1 MRRGLWIHSEAMN
14 WLHSIEYPGVTGTVE
29 ILILAVSFYFLV
41 KFFRGTRGAA
51 ILTGLVI
58 LFTFLIV
65 ITKFT
70 NLLILNWLLQKL
82 MVYLALALVV
92 IFQPEIRRALAR
104 IGRQGNFLAGKARR
118 ALADP
123 IADAVLLLAS
133 RKTGA
138 LIAIEREVETRGIQ
152 DTGTR
157 MNSEVSAELLIS
169 IFFPGTPLHD
179 GGVIISE
186 DRIAAAGCVFPLTQN
201 DDLSR
206 DLGTRHRAA
215 IGLTE
220 ETDTVVI
227 VVSEETG
234 MISIAYNGR
243 LKRGFDGPH
252 LRRVLASFL
261 GREGSGLRQI
271 ARRRKDEDNGQLSF
285 IFGEGPN
292 G

>member
-1 MRRGLWIHSEAMN
+1 MLCGLWIDCGPMN
-14 WLHSIEYPGVTGTVE
+14 WLHSVELPGVNGTIE
-29 ILILAVSFYFLV
+29 ILVLALVFYFLV
-41 KFFRGTRGAA
+41 KVFRGTRGAA

-92 IFQPEIRRALAR
+92 IFQPEIRRALAQL
-104 IGRQGNFLAGKARR
+104 GRQGNFVAGKARR

-133 RKTGA
+133 RKIGA

-157 MNSEVSAELLIS
+157 LNSEVSAALLTS
-169 IFFPGTPLHD
+169 IFHPGTPLHD

-186 DRIAAAGCVFPLTQN
+186 DRIAAAGCVFPLTQS
-201 DDLSR
+201 DDLSQ

-215 IGLTE
+215 LGLTE
-220 ETDTVVI
+220 ESDTVVI

-234 MISIAYNGR
+234 IISIAYNGR

-261 GREGSGLRQI
+261 GREGNGLQQM
-271 ARRRKDEDNGQLSF
+271 ARRRKKDDDNGQLNF
-285 IFGEGPN
+285 IFKEGE
-292 G
+292 

>member
-1 MRRGLWIHSEAMN
+1 MN
-14 WLHSIEYPGVTGTVE
+14 WLHSIENPGVTGIVE
-29 ILILAVSFYFLV
+29 ILILALALYFLL

-51 ILTGLVI
+51 IFTGLAI
-58 LFTFLIV
+58 LFAFLMV

-104 IGRQGNFLAGKARR
+104 LGRHGNFMTVKARR

-123 IADAVLLLAS
+123 IADAILMLAS
-133 RKTGA
+133 RKIGA
-138 LIAIEREVETRGIQ
+138 LIAIEREVETKTIQ
-152 DTGTR
+152 ATGTL
-157 MNSEVSAELLIS
+157 MNCEVSAELLAS
-169 IFFPGTPLHD
+169 VFFPGTPLHD

-201 DDLSR
+201 DDLAR
-206 DLGTRHRAA
+206 NLGTRHRAA

-220 ETDTVVI
+220 ETDTVVV

-234 MISIAYNGR
+234 VISIAYNGR

-261 GREGSGLRQI
+261 GKESGGIRQLT
-271 ARRRKDEDNGQLSF
+271 RRRGNRENNGQLSF
-285 IFGEGPN
+285 MFGEDHPDE
-292 G
+292 

>member
-1 MRRGLWIHSEAMN
+1 MN

-29 ILILAVSFYFLV
+29 ILILAVVFYFLV

-51 ILTGLVI
+51 VLTGLII
-58 LFTFLIV
+58 LFAFLMV
-65 ITKFT
+65 ITRFT

-104 IGRQGNFLAGKARR
+104 LGRQGNFLAGKARR

-123 IADAVLLLAS
+123 ITDAVLLLAS
-133 RKTGA
+133 RKIGA

-157 MNSEVSAELLIS
+157 LNSEVSAELLAS
-169 IFFPGTPLHD
+169 IFYPGAPLHD

-186 DRIAAAGCVFPLTQN
+186 NRIAAAGCVFPLTQN
-201 DDLSR
+201 DDLAR
-206 DLGTRHRAA
+206 NLGTRHRAA

-234 MISIAYNGR
+234 VISIAYNGR

-252 LRRVLASFL
+252 LHRVLSSFL
-261 GREGSGLRQI
+261 GREGSGLRQL
-271 ARRRKDEDNGQLSF
+271 ARRRKDDNSGQLNF
-285 IFGEGPN
+285 MFGEGPDE
-292 G
+292 

>member
-1 MRRGLWIHSEAMN
+1 MMN
-14 WLHSIEYPGVTGTVE
+14 WLHSIEYPGKTGMVE
-29 ILILAVSFYFLV
+29 ILILGVVFYFLV

-51 ILTGLVI
+51 ILTGLAI
-58 LFTFLIV
+58 LFTFLMV

-104 IGRQGNFLAGKARR
+104 LGRQGNFMAGKARN

-123 IADAVLLLAS
+123 ITDAVLLLAS
-133 RKTGA
+133 RRTGA
-138 LIAIEREVETRGIQ
+138 LIAIEREMETKTIQ
-152 DTGTR
+152 NTGTA
-157 MNSEVSAELLIS
+157 MNCEVSSALLTS
-169 IFFPGTPLHD
+169 IFYPGTPLHD

-186 DRIAAAGCVFPLTQN
+186 DRIAAAGCVFPLTQT
-201 DDLSR
+201 DDLTS

-220 ETDTVVI
+220 ETDTLVI

-234 MISIAYNGR
+234 IISVAYNGR
-243 LKRGFDGPH
+243 LKRGFDRARLH
-252 LRRVLASFL
+252 RVLTSFL
-261 GREGSGLRQI
+261 GSEPSGLRQL
-271 ARRRKDEDNGQLSF
+271 ARRRNGGDNGQSGF
-285 IFGEGPN
+285 IFGEDPN
-292 G
+292 D

>member
-1 MRRGLWIHSEAMN
+1 MD
-14 WLHSIEYPGVTGTVE
+14 WLHSIENPGLTGLIE
-29 ILILAVSFYFLV
+29 ILILAAVFYFLV

-51 ILTGLVI
+51 ILTGLAI
-58 LFTFLIV
+58 IFTFLMV

-82 MVYLALALVV
+82 MVYLALALIV

-104 IGRQGNFLAGKARR
+104 LGRQGNFMAGKARR

-123 IADAVLLLAS
+123 IADAVLLLAA

-138 LIAIEREVETRGIQ
+138 LIAIEREMETRGIQ
-152 DTGTR
+152 DTGTAL
-157 MNSEVSAELLIS
+157 NSEVSAELLAS
-169 IFFPGTPLHD
+169 IFYPGTPLHD

-186 DRIAAAGCVFPLTQN
+186 DRIAAAGCVFPLTQT
-201 DDLSR
+201 DDLTS

-234 MISIAYNGR
+234 IISVAYNGS
-243 LKRGFDGPH
+243 LKRGFDGPR
-252 LRRVLASFL
+252 LRRMLTSFL
-261 GREGSGLRQI
+261 SRDGG
-271 ARRRKDEDNGQLSF
+271 ANSF
-285 IFGEGPN
+285 LFEEASN
-292 G
+292 D

>member
-1 MRRGLWIHSEAMN
+1 MD
-14 WLHSIEYPGVTGTVE
+14 WLHSIENPGLTGTFE
-29 ILILAVSFYFLV
+29 ILILAVVFYFLV

-51 ILTGLVI
+51 ILTGLAI
-58 LFTFLIV
+58 IFTFLMV

-82 MVYLALALVV
+82 MVYLALALIV

-104 IGRQGNFLAGKARR
+104 LGRQGNFMAGGKARR

-123 IADAVLLLAS
+123 VTDAVVLMAA

-138 LIAIEREVETRGIQ
+138 LIAIEREMETRGIQ
-152 DTGTR
+152 DTGTAL
-157 MNSEVSAELLIS
+157 NSEVSAELLTS
-169 IFFPGTPLHD
+169 IFYPGTPLHD

-186 DRIAAAGCVFPLTQN
+186 DRIAAAGCVFPLTQT
-201 DDLSR
+201 DDLTS

-234 MISIAYNGR
+234 IISVAYNGR
-243 LKRGFDGPH
+243 LKRGFDGPRLH
-252 LRRVLASFL
+252 RMLTSFL
-261 GREGSGLRQI
+261 SRNTSGFRKM
-271 ARRRKDEDNGQLSF
+271 ARRRDGEDDARQDF
-285 IFGEGPN
+285 IFEEDSN
-292 G
+292 D

>member
-1 MRRGLWIHSEAMN
+1 MN
-14 WLHSIEYPGVTGTVE
+14 WLHSIEYPGVTGMIE
-29 ILILAVSFYFLV
+29 ILILATVFYFLV

-51 ILTGLVI
+51 ILTGITI
-58 LFTFLIV
+58 LFAILMV

-104 IGRQGNFLAGKARR
+104 LGRQGNFLAGKARR

-123 IADAVLLLAS
+123 IADAVLLLAA
-133 RKTGA
+133 RKIGA
-138 LIAIEREVETRGIQ
+138 LIAIEREMGTRGIQ
-152 DTGTR
+152 DTGTA
-157 MNSEVSAELLIS
+157 MNCEVSTELLVS
-169 IFFPGTPLHD
+169 LFHPGTPLHD

-186 DRIAAAGCVFPLTQN
+186 DRIAAAGCVFPLTQS

-234 MISIAYNGR
+234 IISIAYNGR

-252 LRRVLASFL
+252 LRRVLAAFL
-261 GREGSGLRQI
+261 GRESGLRQMT
-271 ARRRKDEDNGQLSF
+271 RRRNGEDNVM
-285 IFGEGPN
+285 FGEGPHD
-292 G
+292 

>member
-1 MRRGLWIHSEAMN
+1 MRQALWIHFVAMN
-14 WLHSIEYPGVTGTVE
+14 WLHSIEYPGATGLVE
-29 ILILAVSFYFLV
+29 ILILAAIFYFLV

-51 ILTGLVI
+51 ILTGLAI
-58 LFTFLIV
+58 FFAFLMV

-82 MVYLALALVV
+82 MVYLALALIV

-104 IGRQGNFLAGKARR
+104 LGRQGKFMTGKARN

-123 IADAVLLLAS
+123 VTEAVLLLAS
-133 RKTGA
+133 RKIGA
-138 LIAIEREVETRGIQ
+138 LIAIEREVETKTIQ
-152 DTGTR
+152 NTGTAI
-157 MNSEVSAELLIS
+157 NSEVSTELLTS
-169 IFFPGTPLHD
+169 IFYPGTPLHD

-186 DRIAAAGCVFPLTQN
+186 DRIAAAGCVFPLTQTDN
-201 DDLSR
+201 LTR

-234 MISIAYNGR
+234 IISVAHNGR
-243 LKRGFDGPH
+243 LKRGFDGPQLH
-252 LRRVLASFL
+252 RVLTSFL
-261 GREGSGLRQI
+261 SRETNGFG
-271 ARRRKDEDNGQLSF
+271 DNGGVSGF
-285 IFGEGPN
+285 MFEEN
-292 G
+292 SND